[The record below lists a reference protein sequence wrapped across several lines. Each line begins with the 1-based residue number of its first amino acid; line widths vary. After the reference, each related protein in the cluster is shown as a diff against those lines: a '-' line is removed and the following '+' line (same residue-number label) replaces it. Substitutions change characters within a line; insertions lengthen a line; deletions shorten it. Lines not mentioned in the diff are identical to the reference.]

1 MHLRGCAARYDG
13 RPLEHVKFLNEIGKD
28 VRPVAFF
35 GRRPP
40 TSRFPMST
48 SVSSISG
55 PLRSLAR
62 SSHEGQWPGLF
73 LVAPSSARSRSR
85 RGMRVAVS
93 GWLRSLVRPSL
104 KTCGRR
110 GVLLRRPPELLQK
123 HRVGSGRW
131 GGGSSM
137 RIISRRK
144 RKKNVTALR
153 VRLSPRRRGVKGRK
167 RSRSIGSGD
176 GGDERRSAAQALFCC
191 CEGRRGRS
199 SVNKRSVFV
208 PHRMEEDAATG
219 PSSDLMPCPHPNLQF
234 SVGVPLATHRQHEDE
249 DEDEEEHS
257 MSSARR
263 SLTKLGNGATCVWV
277 RPSLRAPGDRAAIER
292 PDRHGRS
299 PSRPSRDGL
308 ARFASPQPAGIT
320 GRWGLVFA
328 K

>member
-93 GWLRSLVRPSL
+93 LCLVSGWLVRPSL

-123 HRVGSGRW
+123 HGVGSGR
-131 GGGSSM
+131 GG
-137 RIISRRK
+137 
-144 RKKNVTALR
+144 
-153 VRLSPRRRGVKGRK
+153 RGVKKKCNGFESAVVSPAAGSEREK
-167 RSRSIGSGD
+167 EIEIDGSGD

-219 PSSDLMPCPHPNLQF
+219 PSSDLMPCHHPNLQF
-234 SVGVPLATHRQHEDE
+234 SD
-249 DEDEEEHS
+249 
-257 MSSARR
+257 
-263 SLTKLGNGATCVWV
+263 
-277 RPSLRAPGDRAAIER
+277 
-292 PDRHGRS
+292 
-299 PSRPSRDGL
+299 SR
-308 ARFASPQPAGIT
+308 
-320 GRWGLVFA
+320 
-328 K
+328 

>member
-93 GWLRSLVRPSL
+93 LCLVSGWLVRPSL

-123 HRVGSGRW
+123 HGVGVES
-131 GGGSSM
+131 GGGGIIDA
-137 RIISRRK
+137 IISRK
-144 RKKNVTALR
+144 RKKKCNGFESAV
-153 VRLSPRRRGVKGRK
+153 VSPAAGSEREKE
-167 RSRSIGSGD
+167 IEIDGSGD

-219 PSSDLMPCPHPNLQF
+219 PSSDLMPCHHPNLQF
-234 SVGVPLATHRQHEDE
+234 SD
-249 DEDEEEHS
+249 
-257 MSSARR
+257 
-263 SLTKLGNGATCVWV
+263 
-277 RPSLRAPGDRAAIER
+277 
-292 PDRHGRS
+292 
-299 PSRPSRDGL
+299 SR
-308 ARFASPQPAGIT
+308 
-320 GRWGLVFA
+320 
-328 K
+328 

>member
-73 LVAPSSARSRSR
+73 LVASSSARSRSR

-93 GWLRSLVRPSL
+93 LCLVSGWLVRPSL

-123 HRVGSGRW
+123 HGVGVES
-131 GGGSSM
+131 GGGIIDA
-137 RIISRRK
+137 IISRK
-144 RKKNVTALR
+144 RKKKCNGFESAV
-153 VRLSPRRRGVKGRK
+153 VSWRRGVKGRK

-219 PSSDLMPCPHPNLQF
+219 PSSDLMPCHHPNLQF
-234 SVGVPLATHRQHEDE
+234 SD
-249 DEDEEEHS
+249 
-257 MSSARR
+257 
-263 SLTKLGNGATCVWV
+263 
-277 RPSLRAPGDRAAIER
+277 
-292 PDRHGRS
+292 
-299 PSRPSRDGL
+299 SR
-308 ARFASPQPAGIT
+308 
-320 GRWGLVFA
+320 
-328 K
+328 

>member
-55 PLRSLAR
+55 PVRSLAR
-62 SSHEGQWPGLF
+62 SSEDHAEPFPCVFFRPLSLKEGEGRCGFVVL
-73 LVAPSSARSRSR
+73 
-85 RGMRVAVS
+85 VS
-93 GWLRSLVRPSL
+93 GSGRSFALTEDV
-104 KTCGRR
+104 RR
-110 GVLLRRPPELLQK
+110 GVLLRRPPQLLQE
-123 HRVGSGRW
+123 HRVGRG
-131 GGGSSM
+131 GGGSS
-137 RIISRRK
+137 IISRK

-219 PSSDLMPCPHPNLQF
+219 PSSDLMPCPHPNLKF
-234 SVGVPLATHRQHEDE
+234 SE
-249 DEDEEEHS
+249 
-257 MSSARR
+257 
-263 SLTKLGNGATCVWV
+263 
-277 RPSLRAPGDRAAIER
+277 
-292 PDRHGRS
+292 
-299 PSRPSRDGL
+299 SR
-308 ARFASPQPAGIT
+308 
-320 GRWGLVFA
+320 
-328 K
+328 

>member
-55 PLRSLAR
+55 PLRSVAR
-62 SSHEGQWPGLF
+62 SSHEGHARPFPSCVFFRPLSLKEGDARCGFGL
-73 LVAPSSARSRSR
+73 ARSPLTEDVRAARGTPAPASR
-85 RGMRVAVS
+85 TLAETWG
-93 GWLRSLVRPSL
+93 
-104 KTCGRR
+104 
-110 GVLLRRPPELLQK
+110 
-123 HRVGSGRW
+123 RVGSE
-131 GGGSSM
+131 GGGF
-137 RIISRRK
+137 
-144 RKKNVTALR
+144 KKNVTALR
-153 VRLSPRRRGVKGRK
+153 VRLSPQRRGVTGRK

-219 PSSDLMPCPHPNLQF
+219 PSSDLMPCPHPNLKF
-234 SVGVPLATHRQHEDE
+234 SE
-249 DEDEEEHS
+249 
-257 MSSARR
+257 
-263 SLTKLGNGATCVWV
+263 
-277 RPSLRAPGDRAAIER
+277 
-292 PDRHGRS
+292 
-299 PSRPSRDGL
+299 SR
-308 ARFASPQPAGIT
+308 
-320 GRWGLVFA
+320 
-328 K
+328 